1 MRSVALVIGG
11 GGSVAL
17 TLYVGRENSSVVLM
31 TLFVFWVLSPFVGLA
46 VADALSKRW
55 SVSARAALRAV
66 TLIIAAGSLAI
77 YGTKKATQPQQLFG
91 AHSPRHRC
99 SGSRTRSGMRS
110 RTRLCFVPSAYS
122 MWPSGSSS
130 AGSPFSSCSIT
141 RYCRQGKG
149 DELLILRG

>member
-66 TLIIAAGSLAI
+66 TLVIAAGSLAI
-77 YGTKKATQPQQLFG
+77 YGTRALGLSGRQG
-91 AHSPRHRC
+91 AFVFVVVPPASWLLAVIVV
-99 SGSRTRSGMRS
+99 SIAALRS
-110 RTRLCFVPSAYS
+110 RDEAEPVD
-122 MWPSGSSS
+122 
-130 AGSPFSSCSIT
+130 AG
-141 RYCRQGKG
+141 
-149 DELLILRG
+149 E